1 MTVTQEG
8 SRGGD
13 KPVSRR
19 ITRLDPPDGSILNR
33 IAADSEQSTDGTPV
47 VAATHMY
54 L

>member
-1 MTVTQEG
+1 MTVTEG
-8 SRGGD
+8 GSHGGD

-19 ITRLDPPDGSILNR
+19 IAGLDPPDAPILNR
-33 IAADSEQSTDGTPV
+33 IAGQSEQSTDGGPV